1 MTNKVYDR
9 IKNAALILAPILT
22 FIASLVTIWGLPYGE
37 AITATIASIDT
48 LLGGIVLVAKKIY
61 DSKNSTEDED

>member
-1 MTNKVYDR
+1 MTNKTYDR

-61 DSKNSTEDED
+61 DSKNSTEDEA

>member
-37 AITATIASIDT
+37 AITATISSIDT